1 MILSD
6 ALQRRVKPQK
16 ENDQGLE
23 SYDNGSDS
31 SNAGSEGL
39 NDSAEDEI
47 SQSVEDQD
55 ESTVCD
61 MFQTSFPTLTT
72 RSQTS
77 LITPTETSAT
87 SPSVLS
93 PRRRKPSGSE
103 SAVLRPTQRHYKSS
117 ERSSKA
123 RSMTFTVR
131 ATKPPSARPGRKT
144 VATLPGRASTR
155 RPSYRAKKPSPESAK
170 QSPSRS
176 GSTGTRAS
184 RR

>member
-23 SYDNGSDS
+23 SYDNSSDS

-39 NDSAEDEI
+39 NDSAEDGI

-55 ESTVCD
+55 EPTVCD
-61 MFQTSFPTLTT
+61 TIQTSFPILTT

-87 SPSVLS
+87 YLS
-93 PRRRKPSGSE
+93 ALWPRR
-103 SAVLRPTQRHYKSS
+103 
-117 ERSSKA
+117 
-123 RSMTFTVR
+123 
-131 ATKPPSARPGRKT
+131 
-144 VATLPGRASTR
+144 
-155 RPSYRAKKPSPESAK
+155 KKP
-170 QSPSRS
+170 
-176 GSTGTRAS
+176 
-184 RR
+184 